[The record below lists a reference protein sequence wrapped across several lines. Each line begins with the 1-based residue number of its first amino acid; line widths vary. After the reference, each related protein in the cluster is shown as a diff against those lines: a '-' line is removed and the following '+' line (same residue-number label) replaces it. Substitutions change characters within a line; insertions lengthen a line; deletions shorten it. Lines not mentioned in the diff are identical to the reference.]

1 MVEKIENQTGC
12 VSPGRRDQNG
22 SSVPRASGGTRLG
35 DGAGL
40 GFRVGIVWFKCY
52 RIIAVGLGLV
62 SGSPSGLDSS
72 AAWWLRL
79 KVARPSAL

>member
-22 SSVPRASGGTRLG
+22 SSVPRASGGMRLG

-52 RIIAVGLGLV
+52 
-62 SGSPSGLDSS
+62 
-72 AAWWLRL
+72 
-79 KVARPSAL
+79 